1 MADRQHI
8 ENLGRFINIK
18 LRDIKTNCENGFAV
32 MLTVTR
38 TPLRVSLFGGGT
50 DYPEYFER
58 EPGAVVG
65 MAIDKYI
72 IIAALGLVGCQ
83 DYNYRLSYSKL
94 EHCQNV
100 LEIEHPVVREVLRHF
115 DVSHR
120 LDVSVISDLPAAGS
134 GLGSSS
140 AFTVGF
146 LRTVYALLGQKPTK
160 IELSKKA
167 IEVERDILCENVG
180 VQDQL
185 HAAFGGINRFDFSG
199 SAIRISPLQM
209 TSATLRQ
216 LNASMVLVHT
226 GIARRATTT
235 VAAQIA
241 VTRTR
246 AIDREL
252 SELYRLVAECVSLL
266 ECGTPGWLTQLGE
279 MLSAS
284 WKIKRTLSPD
294 VSNTVLDD
302 LFETIVAS
310 GAYGAKLCGAGGGGF
325 FLALIDPERIPGLAE
340 RVAPLSV
347 IPISVDVD
355 GSTLIYCQS
364 R

>member
-1 MADRQHI
+1 
-8 ENLGRFINIK
+8 
-18 LRDIKTNCENGFAV
+18 

-58 EPGAVVG
+58 APGAVIG

-72 IIAALGLVGCQ
+72 IIAALDLIGCQ
-83 DYNYRLSYSKL
+83 EYNYRLSYSRL
-94 EHCQNV
+94 EHCNEV
-100 LEIEHPVVREVLRHF
+100 SEIEHPVVREVLTHF
-115 DVSHR
+115 GVDRR
-120 LDVSVISDLPAAGS
+120 LDISIISDLPATGS

-146 LRTVYALLGQKPTK
+146 LRTVYALRDQKPTK

-167 IEVERDILCENVG
+167 IEVEREILRENVG

-199 SAIRISPLQM
+199 SAIRISPVQM
-209 TSATLRQ
+209 SSAAVQQ

-235 VAAQIA
+235 VANQIA

-252 SELYRLVAECVSLL
+252 SELYRLVEECVSLM
-266 ECGTPGWLTQLGE
+266 EEGAPGWLAELGE

-284 WKIKRTLSPD
+284 WRIKRTLSRD
-294 VSNTVLDD
+294 VSNATLDA
-302 LFETIVAS
+302 LFETIIAS

-325 FLALIDPERIPGLAE
+325 FLALIPPERIPALTK

-347 IPISVDVD
+347 IPIAVDVD
-355 GSTLIYCQS
+355 GSTLIYRQT

>member
-1 MADRQHI
+1 
-8 ENLGRFINIK
+8 
-18 LRDIKTNCENGFAV
+18 

-58 EPGAVVG
+58 APGAVIG

-72 IIAALGLVGCQ
+72 IIAALDLIGCQ
-83 DYNYRLSYSKL
+83 EYNYRLSYSRL
-94 EHCQNV
+94 EHCNEV
-100 LEIEHPVVREVLRHF
+100 GEIEHPVVREVLTHF
-115 DVSHR
+115 GIDRR
-120 LDVSVISDLPAAGS
+120 LDISIISDLPATGS

-146 LRTVYALLGQKPTK
+146 LRTVYALRDQKPTK

-167 IEVERDILCENVG
+167 IEVERGILRENVG

-199 SAIRISPLQM
+199 SAIRISPVQM
-209 TSATLRQ
+209 NSAAVQQ

-235 VAAQIA
+235 VANQIA

-252 SELYRLVAECVSLL
+252 SELYRLVEECVCLM
-266 ECGTPGWLTQLGE
+266 ETGAPGWLAELGA

-284 WKIKRTLSPD
+284 WRIKRTLSRD
-294 VSNTVLDD
+294 VSNPTLDD
-302 LFETIVAS
+302 LFETIIGS

-325 FLALIDPERIPGLAE
+325 FLALIPPERIPALTKK
-340 RVAPLSV
+340 VAPLSV
-347 IPISVDVD
+347 IPIAVDVD
-355 GSTLIYCQS
+355 GSTLIYRQT

>member
-1 MADRQHI
+1 
-8 ENLGRFINIK
+8 
-18 LRDIKTNCENGFAV
+18 

-58 EPGAVVG
+58 APGAVVG

-72 IIAALGLVGCQ
+72 IIAALDLIGCQ

-94 EHCQNV
+94 EHCDNV
-100 LEIEHPVVREVLRHF
+100 AEIEHPVVREVLKHF
-115 DVSHR
+115 EIDRR
-120 LDVSVISDLPAAGS
+120 LDISIISDLPAAGS

-146 LRTVYALLGQKPTK
+146 LRTVYALREQKPTK

-167 IEVERDILCENVG
+167 IEVEREILRENVG

-185 HAAFGGINRFDFSG
+185 HAAFGGINRFDFNG

-209 TSATLRQ
+209 SSAAMQQ

-241 VTRTR
+241 VTRAR
-246 AIDREL
+246 AIDKEL
-252 SELYRLVAECVSLL
+252 SELYRLVEECVSLL
-266 ECGTPGWLTQLGE
+266 EGGTTGWLTQLGE

-284 WKIKRTLSPD
+284 WKIKRTLSRD

-325 FLALIDPERIPGLAE
+325 FLALIDPEKIPALTE

-347 IPISVDVD
+347 VPISIDVD
-355 GSTLIYCQS
+355 GSTLIYRQT